1 MSRVWSISFKKKNS
15 DHTWNTF
22 FSAPLCFMYSLG
34 RNSFRLEKKWEKK
47 HKKLKVVEKIWPHRF
62 CYSLQNKSISL
73 TPDAGFMIRKQ
84 LFPSLLSWQAEFFNL
99 QPDYFKLNKLD
110 TWYLADNLV
119 KCASSF
125 NMKQLWR
132 SGMDPYSKN
141 PGLCLCSTW
150 GPNWIWA
157 WMPPNSPA
165 LSKDTG
171 WEPFRMSSRA
181 WKTKRKPLI
190 HFEAL
195 PSPVSVFGPHLT
207 DRLQGRRV
215 RPARKADWAGL
226 GLGSPRSGPSR
237 RTCVWA
243 GGSRSRPR
251 PALWTFC
258 CGPASSLTTRS
269 TATGVG
275 LYKTSQI

>member
-1 MSRVWSISFKKKNS
+1 
-15 DHTWNTF
+15 
-22 FSAPLCFMYSLG
+22 
-34 RNSFRLEKKWEKK
+34 
-47 HKKLKVVEKIWPHRF
+47 
-62 CYSLQNKSISL
+62 
-73 TPDAGFMIRKQ
+73 
-84 LFPSLLSWQAEFFNL
+84 
-99 QPDYFKLNKLD
+99 
-110 TWYLADNLV
+110 
-119 KCASSF
+119 
-125 NMKQLWR
+125 MKQLWK

-181 WKTKRKPLI
+181 WKTKRKPLT

-195 PSPVSVFGPHLT
+195 PSPVSVSGTPLT

-215 RPARKADWAGL
+215 RPARKADWAGP

-258 CGPASSLTTRS
+258 CGPASSLTTGS

-275 LYKTSQI
+275 LYKRAGSRCVQRLIAISFNESNLCRTENVKDLKRSKQILWFECLKELLGARLHDYRLQAFYTSSSFIASLIRDGFPPTSLTWIQDRKINSDKSYLEWWWQKCESCRWTKWKLRPGTGNEKRNRFYNEVRG